1 MSEVQ
6 NGSSID
12 VKTCTVFLVGKDL
25 IRDLMEPHREALEQ
39 DSMKHYNRV
48 ALAIVQIHGKAFGID
63 IDNVPTPEKWS
74 LGTITK
80 EDTHY
85 MRSFLSVKELMR
97 SEIVMYR
104 TTEEIKLNE
113 GY

>member
-1 MSEVQ
+1 MNEVQ
-6 NGSSID
+6 NGCALD
-12 VKTCTVFLVGKDL
+12 VKTCTAFVAGKDL
-25 IRDLMEPHREALEQ
+25 IHNLMEPHREALNQ

-48 ALAIVQIHGKAFGID
+48 ALAIVQFHGKAYGID

-80 EDTHY
+80 EDADY
-85 MRSFLSVKELMR
+85 LRSFLSVEELMR
-97 SEIVMYR
+97 SEVVVYR
-104 TTEEIKLNE
+104 NTEEIKPIE